1 MVRPASIFGLM
12 LAAILTAGCATAA
25 EPEPAPVEPAASQS
39 LKRQLDAQAPE
50 WLRRHDVPSV
60 AVAYIVD
67 GQLTWTAVYG
77 DRAPGQPAA
86 PDTLY
91 NIASMTKPIVAETVL
106 RLAATGR
113 LSLDEP
119 MAPYWTDPDIA
130 DDPRRLSLTAAMALR
145 HQSGFPNWRYQTEDR
160 LVFQADPG
168 TRTSYSGEGYD
179 YVARFAERRT
189 GQEWESLANEMV
201 FGPAGMVD
209 TRFTGGGALTD
220 RAASARGPDGS
231 WRSPEDDSVWSAA
244 DNVRTTAADY
254 ARFLISAM
262 DRQGLTPEL
271 AVRRGTVVDD
281 QTGQACG
288 PERLGPDVCPDGLGF
303 GLGWVVS
310 RYPDETI
317 VQHGGA
323 DWGERTLGFYVPATR
338 TGIVVFTNGANGM
351 KVIRD
356 VVALLHPNGKFVAFL
371 DMQAR

>member
-1 MVRPASIFGLM
+1 MFAAVLM
-12 LAAILTAGCATAA
+12 TGCAAVA
-25 EPEPAPVEPAASQS
+25 EPVRTAPEIAASQS
-39 LKRQLDAQAPE
+39 LKGELDARAPG
-50 WLRRHDVPSV
+50 WLRLYDVPSV
-60 AVAYIVD
+60 SVAYIVD
-67 GQLTWTAVYG
+67 GQLAWSAAYG
-77 DRAPGQPAA
+77 ERAPGQPAT

-106 RLAATGR
+106 RLAAAGR

-119 MAPYWTDPDIA
+119 MAAYWTDPDIA
-130 DDPRRLSLTAAMALR
+130 GDPRRLQLTAAMALR
-145 HQSGFPNWRYQTEDR
+145 HQSGFPNWRYETEDH

-189 GQEWESLANEMV
+189 GQDWESLANEMV
-201 FGPAGMVD
+201 FAPAGMVD
-209 TRFTGGGALTD
+209 TRFTGGGALSD
-220 RAASARGPDGS
+220 RAASSKGPDGS
-231 WRSPEDDSVWSAA
+231 WRAPDVGTEWSAA
-244 DNVRTTAADY
+244 DNVRSTAADY

-262 DRQGLTPEL
+262 NRQGLTPEL
-271 AVRRGTVVDD
+271 AVRRVTVDDD

-288 PERLGPDVCPDGLGF
+288 PERLAPEVCPDALGF
-303 GLGWVVS
+303 GLGWVVT

-317 VQHGGA
+317 IQHGGG
-323 DWGERTLGFYVPATR
+323 DWGERTLGFYVPETR

-356 VVALLHPNGKFVAFL
+356 VVALLHPNAKFVAFL

>member
-1 MVRPASIFGLM
+1 MMRRSSTFSLM
-12 LAAILTAGCATAA
+12 LAAILMTGCAAV
-25 EPEPAPVEPAASQS
+25 PEPARPAPEIAASQP
-39 LKRQLDAQAPE
+39 LKRELDARAPE
-50 WLRRHDVPSV
+50 WLRLYDVPSV
-60 AVAYIVD
+60 SVAYIVD
-67 GQLTWTAVYG
+67 GRLAWSVAYG
-77 DRAPGQPAA
+77 ERAPGQPAT

-106 RLAATGR
+106 RLTAAGR

-119 MAPYWTDPDIA
+119 MAAYWTDPDIA
-130 DDPRRLSLTAAMALR
+130 DDPRRLQLTAAMALR
-145 HQSGFPNWRYQTEDR
+145 HQSGFPNWRYETEDH

-189 GQEWESLANEMV
+189 GQDWESLANDMV

-209 TRFTGGGALTD
+209 TRFTGGGAVSD
-220 RAASARGPDGS
+220 RASSSKGPDGS
-231 WRSPEDDSVWSAA
+231 WRAPDVDPEWSAA
-244 DNVRTTAADY
+244 DNVRSTAADY
-254 ARFLISAM
+254 ARFLISVM
-262 DRQGLTPEL
+262 DRQGITPAL
-271 AVRRGTVVDD
+271 AIRRVTVDDD

-288 PERLGPDVCPDGLGF
+288 PERLAPEACPDALGF
-303 GLGWVVS
+303 GLGWVVT

-317 VQHGGA
+317 IQHGGG
-323 DWGERTLGFYVPATR
+323 DWGERTLGFYVPETH

-356 VVALLHPNGKFVAFL
+356 VVALLHPNAKFVAFL